1 MEKVSI
7 KCGEMMEKSVK
18 VEEKWLK
25 GWKMGE
31 KVREKCEIQF

>member
-18 VEEKWLK
+18 LEEKWLK
-25 GWKMGE
+25 GWTMGE
-31 KVREKCEIQF
+31 KVW